1 MNRICINSSGTFSN
15 VVFSLCMVNFY
26 CGLLEWACL
35 SISALS
41 LSESG
46 LGHDFRAGR
55 EFISAGTSQSKVGRQ
70 RQSQAESSIS
80 RFSSVLSKYWAADL
94 KRGGQEGGE
103 ARGCCSKARDG

>member
-1 MNRICINSSGTFSN
+1 MWYFPCAWSTFSA
-15 VVFSLCMVNFY
+15 VCWSGHAYLSLP
-26 CGLLEWACL
+26 
-35 SISALS
+35 LS

-94 KRGGQEGGE
+94 KRGGKEGGE